1 MKQTKRLNIGAG
13 RRGNAIFSRLL
24 LVSVFALALIL
35 PANMFAAPAE
45 NNPKEQAAASVSL
58 EDADRIDLSVHDGYV
73 FITTSKPLNVKI
85 FSILGQLISSTR
97 VSPGTTRLKLP
108 ARGIYI
114 LKAGDITRRITV

>member
-1 MKQTKRLNIGAG
+1 MKQIKRINIVAE
-13 RRGNAIFSRLL
+13 RRGDTVFSRLL
-24 LVSVFALALIL
+24 LVPVFALAFLL
-35 PANMFAAPAE
+35 PAPVAATPAE
-45 NNPKEQAAASVSL
+45 NSPREQAAASVSL

>member
-1 MKQTKRLNIGAG
+1 MRINIVAE
-13 RRGNAIFSRLL
+13 RRGDTVFSRLL
-24 LVSVFALALIL
+24 LVPIFALAFLL
-35 PANMFAAPAE
+35 PATAAATPAE
-45 NNPKEQAAASVSL
+45 NSPKEQAAASVSL
-58 EDADRIDLSVHDGYV
+58 EDADRFDLSVHDGYV